1 MLEVFFPIKFIFQRK
16 MMCWS
21 FITNLSQKT
30 IAKIFKLSETC
41 PIGIYQ
47 NNSFFQPLGQTVFY
61 GKEKLIHTRKSHLQP
76 NQLLFQFS
84 SVTQLCLTQS
94 IATPWTAALQASLSM
109 TNSQSLLKLISIKSV
124 MPSNYLIL
132 HHPLLLLPSIFP
144 SIKVFSKKSVLCIR

>member
-61 GKEKLIHTRKSHLQP
+61 GKEKLIHGLASWTESYCDYVLTLSGIPGSQGKKGNAMGCTDLIPWS
-76 NQLLFQFS
+76 LFFKEG
-84 SVTQLCLTQS
+84 
-94 IATPWTAALQASLSM
+94 A
-109 TNSQSLLKLISIKSV
+109 
-124 MPSNYLIL
+124 
-132 HHPLLLLPSIFP
+132 
-144 SIKVFSKKSVLCIR
+144 